1 MLDVKGATADQQP
14 IGNPVTTSNPPT
26 SEDISPAGNDEGS
39 GTKSG
44 SSPLTSVAPVVDEE
58 EVTPIA
64 ADNSGAD
71 TQNIVRDSMKFTPE
85 STSNSPSCSG
95 RLTGV
100 STTACPVG
108 NRL

>member
-71 TQNIVRDSMKFTPE
+71 TQNIVRDSHEVHP
-85 STSNSPSCSG
+85 
-95 RLTGV
+95 RV
-100 STTACPVG
+100 D
-108 NRL
+108 R